1 LSLGAPARLDARAR
15 RRGAFTPMTS
25 PYRSHNSTRA
35 IPTALRRSLVVA
47 TLVAAAAAPSPAV
60 ATTRPVTVTV
70 QGDSLAVMSR
80 GPLVR
85 TLATGERVVS
95 YSAQVGRHTDAGVS
109 LLRGQRL
116 GRVVVFALGT
126 NDYAASER
134 WYADRLTKV
143 MKMVGRHRCVVL
155 ATAYARGPASGI
167 NRAVRAA
174 RAHYGPHRVQVA
186 DWASAVQAGRVRLA
200 DGVHPARAS
209 GARLRATLLAAAAR
223 RCAAPPSAAG

>member
-1 LSLGAPARLDARAR
+1 
-15 RRGAFTPMTS
+15 MTS
-25 PYRSHNSTRA
+25 PHADSRGHSPTRA
-35 IPTALRRSLVVA
+35 VATAFRRSSMIATMVVVA
-47 TLVAAAAAPSPAV
+47 ALSPALTRPPVAAAA
-60 ATTRPVTVTV
+60 TTRSVTVTV

-95 YSAQVGRHTDAGVS
+95 YSAQVGRHTDTGLS

-134 WYADRLTKV
+134 WYADRVAKV
-143 MKMVGRHRCVVL
+143 MKMVGRRRCVVL

-174 RAHYGPHRVQVA
+174 RAHYGSRRVQVA
-186 DWASAVQAGRVRLA
+186 DWATAVQAGRVRLA
-200 DGVHPARAS
+200 DGVHPAQAS

-223 RCAAPPSAAG
+223 RCAAALGATG